1 MVKKIDFNGLIDF
14 NVQPTDNPFTCYLGY
29 FEFDKILGY
38 IEYNVL
44 YDTIDI
50 VNVFVKEEFRNKG
63 IGSALLKEL
72 IDLAKNM
79 SLKNITLEVNV
90 LNDAAIKLY
99 KKFNFTVVSIRRGY
113 YKGIDGYLM
122 ELIL

>member
-1 MVKKIDFNGLIDF
+1 
-14 NVQPTDNPFTCYLGY
+14 
-29 FEFDKILGY
+29 
-38 IEYNVL
+38 
-44 YDTIDI
+44 
-50 VNVFVKEEFRNKG
+50 
-63 IGSALLKEL
+63 
-72 IDLAKNM
+72 M